1 MRNHV
6 VTWHNLSLNPVSR
19 TLILINHPVRSLD
32 TPEEGIH
39 RSLTTYLPGCRLFP
53 IVFSIYVNKVDD
65 PWEKRLLSVA
75 VLRGPS
81 VNGRGTCSKVQW
93 PQIETHV
100 WRGRKK
106 RGRERS
112 LEGLMI
118 SRERSHR
125 IRDEINVATYEIMRV
140 WRISFDSFVERNGI
154 SFRGK
159 FRWLVVF
166 AARKRYVIEIVRSF
180 ASRLCTRM
188 IYNKI
193 FRSWHHRD
201 QTPYR

>member
-6 VTWHNLSLNPVSR
+6 VTWHNPSLNPVSR

-106 RGRERS
+106 GVGRG
-112 LEGLMI
+112 
-118 SRERSHR
+118 
-125 IRDEINVATYEIMRV
+125 V
-140 WRISFDSFVERNGI
+140 WKGWWFHVNAVIV
-154 SFRGK
+154 
-159 FRWLVVF
+159 
-166 AARKRYVIEIVRSF
+166 YV
-180 ASRLCTRM
+180 M
-188 IYNKI
+188 K
-193 FRSWHHRD
+193 
-201 QTPYR
+201 